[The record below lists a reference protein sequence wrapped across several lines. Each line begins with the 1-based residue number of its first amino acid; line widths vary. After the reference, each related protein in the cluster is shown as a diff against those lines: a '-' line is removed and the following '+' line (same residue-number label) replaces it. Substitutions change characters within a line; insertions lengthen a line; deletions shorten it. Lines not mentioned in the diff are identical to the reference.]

1 MNDFI
6 ELIKKRRSIRKYKP
20 DPVPMDKIRRI
31 AEAATYAPTG
41 KNWQSPVIV
50 AVTNRELRDRLS
62 RMNARILGV
71 DYDPFFGAPAVLA
84 VLADRQY
91 PTYLYDGSV
100 VMATLMLAAYSEGL
114 ASCWIHR
121 AREEFESDEGRAIL
135 GELGLKGDY
144 QGIGHCILGYP
155 DCEYPTPA
163 PRKSDY
169 IIYAQ

>member
-20 DPVPMDKIRRI
+20 DMVPMDKIRRI
-31 AEAATYAPTG
+31 AEAAAYAPTG

-71 DYDPFFGAPAVLA
+71 DFDPFFGAPAVLV
-84 VLADRQY
+84 VLADRKY
-91 PTYLYDGSV
+91 PTYVYDGSA
-100 VMATLMLAAYSEGL
+100 VMTTLMLAAYSEGL

-121 AREEFESDEGRAIL
+121 AREEFESEEGRAIL
-135 GELGLKGDY
+135 KELGIEGDF
-144 QGIGHCILGYP
+144 QGIGHCILGYA
-155 DCEYPTPA
+155 DCEYPAPA

-169 IIYAQ
+169 IIYAN